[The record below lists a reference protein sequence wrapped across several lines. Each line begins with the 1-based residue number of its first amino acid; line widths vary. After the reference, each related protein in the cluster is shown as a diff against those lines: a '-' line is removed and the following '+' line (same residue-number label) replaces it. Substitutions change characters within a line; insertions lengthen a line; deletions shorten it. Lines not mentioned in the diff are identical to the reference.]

1 MKEVEMADFLAAHAE
16 ALVSGADE
24 KQWLAG
30 YERHEVEAAAPLLEV
45 ARLLQRV
52 LVPVPTPAPFR
63 TRLREALSGGAAIG
77 SGVKGTVTVS
87 SRRRPR
93 VWLGAAAVGSIL
105 SLAGLLFFWRRRGYP
120 LPAGDRLKFS
130 S

>member
-16 ALVSGADE
+16 ALISGIDE
-24 KQWLAG
+24 KRWLSG
-30 YERHEVEAAAPLLEV
+30 YQRHEVEAAAPLLEV
-45 ARLLQRV
+45 ARLLRRA
-52 LVPVPTPAPFR
+52 LVPVATPAPFR
-63 TRLREALSGGAAIG
+63 SQLRQALSSGAEG
-77 SGVKGTVTVS
+77 RVTVS
-87 SRRRPR
+87 TRRRPR
-93 VWLGAAAVGSIL
+93 VWLGAAAVGSLL

>member
-30 YERHEVEAAAPLLEV
+30 YERGEVEAAAPLLKV
-45 ARLLQRV
+45 ARLLRQV
-52 LVPVPTPAPFR
+52 LVPVPTPPAFR
-63 TRLREALSGGAAIG
+63 ARLRQALSDGAAIS
-77 SGVKGTVTVS
+77 SGAKGTVTVS
-87 SRRRPR
+87 AQRRPR